1 MIKWC
6 PRASTGD
13 KNAASMTSYLAC
25 EEATH
30 ADDAQDVEDG

>member
-1 MIKWC
+1 MGAWC
-6 PRASTGD
+6 PWAPTGD
-13 KNAASMTSYLAC
+13 KNATSVTSYLAR